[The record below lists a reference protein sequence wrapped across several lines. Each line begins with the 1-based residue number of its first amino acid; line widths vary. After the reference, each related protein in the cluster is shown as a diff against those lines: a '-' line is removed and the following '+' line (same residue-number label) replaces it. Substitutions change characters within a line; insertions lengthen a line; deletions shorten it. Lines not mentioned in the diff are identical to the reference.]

1 MTTLPHQSLP
11 VTFTVVVVA
20 TLFALASDE
29 AYAPDV
35 GFVSEF
41 SCIPDETFPAAAPR
55 DPAEPILVKYLSRR
69 FLIAGQAT
77 EQMVGAAYRAARE
90 VGLDPLLVLAVISV
104 ESRFNPIA
112 ESVVGARGLMQIIP
126 KYHQAKLVAQGGE
139 AALLDPEANI
149 LVGARILQEYVYRT
163 GTLEAGLQYYNG
175 AFRDGS
181 TQYAQKVMAER
192 DRLLEV
198 VQGSG
203 VPTTVAMH
211 GS

>member
-1 MTTLPHQSLP
+1 
-11 VTFTVVVVA
+11 
-20 TLFALASDE
+20 
-29 AYAPDV
+29 
-35 GFVSEF
+35 
-41 SCIPDETFPAAAPR
+41 
-55 DPAEPILVKYLSRR
+55 
-69 FLIAGQAT
+69 
-77 EQMVGAAYRAARE
+77 MVGAAYRAARE

-112 ESVVGARGLMQIIP
+112 ESVMGAKGLMQIIP
-126 KYHQAKLVAQGGE
+126 KYHQAKLVQQGGE

-149 LVGARILQEYVYRT
+149 LMGARILQEYVYRM

-181 TQYAQKVMAER
+181 AQYAQKVMVER

-198 VQGSG
+198 VQGGG
-203 VPTTVAMH
+203 VTTVAMH